1 MQHNAIIKVG
11 KYHSHKELTSQ
22 LEVFSLAAKGDKI
35 DFKLYLNPGDS
46 IVYPDHLLLIACA
59 LNGCDARGVDINGV
73 ISCSSG
79 CEGYVSRMNFYD
91 SVGIFSSETFTR
103 RSSAGRFLE
112 ISKFTNPTHG
122 NDLIDKILEIFIAQN
137 VQNESVMAAIG
148 LCLAELV
155 SNVYDHSEQD
165 HGWIV
170 AQYYPKLKCIRMIV
184 ADPGQGIHKS
194 LTTNPK
200 EEKYKQFTSVEA
212 LENCIKDGVT
222 NGTGMGKGLYITA
235 NFIQQNGGTLLLQSG
250 NDVLTINKN
259 GKYMSQSGFWN
270 GTIVF
275 LQINSNVPI
284 DTSKINNGRVE
295 FVEMYNDWF
304 DQQ

>member
-1 MQHNAIIKVG
+1 
-11 KYHSHKELTSQ
+11 
-22 LEVFSLAAKGDKI
+22 
-35 DFKLYLNPGDS
+35 
-46 IVYPDHLLLIACA
+46 
-59 LNGCDARGVDINGV
+59 
-73 ISCSSG
+73 
-79 CEGYVSRMNFYD
+79 
-91 SVGIFSSETFTR
+91 
-103 RSSAGRFLE
+103 
-112 ISKFTNPTHG
+112 
-122 NDLIDKILEIFIAQN
+122 
-137 VQNESVMAAIG
+137 
-148 LCLAELV
+148 
-155 SNVYDHSEQD
+155 
-165 HGWIV
+165 
-170 AQYYPKLKCIRMIV
+170 MIV